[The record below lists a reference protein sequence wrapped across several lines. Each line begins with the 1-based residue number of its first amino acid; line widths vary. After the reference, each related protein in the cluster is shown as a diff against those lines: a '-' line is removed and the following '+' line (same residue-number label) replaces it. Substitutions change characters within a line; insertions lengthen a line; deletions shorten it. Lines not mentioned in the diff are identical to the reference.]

1 MSASYILCSS
11 PEHPTSREAGE
22 HFISIMSCMSR
33 KSVQTTVMAAI
44 LVLVCTIAFR
54 NQYYAGIITITA
66 IAAILTM
73 AVNLSAYAGVLMF
86 GSGGLYGVGAYTY
99 ANMSLL
105 GYPSLLGLLCGAAMS
120 TIIGLVMIIA
130 SLRLRGIFFAL
141 STLIGNLIL
150 SAMFLN
156 LTWLTAGPR
165 GMSNIPAPSFW
176 FPGIGEVAFVGYLQT
191 YLALLLLI
199 AWLVVCWLILQGRTG
214 IYLEAIRN
222 DEMLSTTLGIDIMKY
237 RLLAFLPAAGMMGLA
252 GGLYSGYTSSIT
264 PDNFDIF
271 LSFTIL
277 TFVNV
282 GGRGTFA
289 GPIIAAVILSALV
302 YLFQPVYMV
311 RNILYGLLLILVIT
325 ISPDGIAGIVKSLH
339 RRQRGQR
346 A

>member
-1 MSASYILCSS
+1 MWKVL
-11 PEHPTSREAGE
+11 
-22 HFISIMSCMSR
+22 
-33 KSVQTTVMAAI
+33 QTTLTGGI
-44 LVLVCTIAFR
+44 LVIACTVAFR
-54 NQYYAGIITITA
+54 NEYYAGITTITA

-73 AVNLSAYAGVLMF
+73 SVNLSAYAGVLMF

-105 GYPSLLGLLCGAAMS
+105 GYPSLLALTCGAITS
-120 TIIGLVMIIA
+120 TIVGLAMIVA

-165 GMSNIPAPSFW
+165 GMSSIPAPSFW
-176 FPGIGEVAFVGYLQT
+176 LPGIGEVVFAGYLQT
-191 YLALLLLI
+191 YLALLI
-199 AWLVVCWLILQGRTG
+199 LVVWLYACWVMLRGRAG
-214 IYLEAIRN
+214 IYLEAIRH
-222 DEMLSTTLGIDIMKY
+222 DEMLSTTLGIDIMRY

-289 GPIIAAVILSALV
+289 GPILAAVILSAVV

-325 ISPDGIAGIVKSLH
+325 ISPDGIAGIVKGL
-339 RRQRGQR
+339 RRHQRKR
-346 A
+346 SV

>member
-33 KSVQTTVMAAI
+33 KSVQTTVLAAI

-199 AWLVVCWLILQGRTG
+199 AWLVVCWLMLQGRTG

-222 DEMLSTTLGIDIMKY
+222 DEMLSTNSRHRHNEISYFG
-237 RLLAFLPAAGMMGLA
+237 LPARCRNDGSSRRTLFR
-252 GGLYSGYTSSIT
+252 LYVLDHSGQFRYFSFVYHS
-264 PDNFDIF
+264 NFCKRWRSRYICGA
-271 LSFTIL
+271 
-277 TFVNV
+277 NYR
-282 GGRGTFA
+282 RGD
-289 GPIIAAVILSALV
+289 P
-302 YLFQPVYMV
+302 
-311 RNILYGLLLILVIT
+311 
-325 ISPDGIAGIVKSLH
+325 
-339 RRQRGQR
+339 
-346 A
+346 

>member
-1 MSASYILCSS
+1 MWKVL
-11 PEHPTSREAGE
+11 
-22 HFISIMSCMSR
+22 
-33 KSVQTTVMAAI
+33 QTTLTGVLLVAA
-44 LVLVCTIAFR
+44 CTVAFR
-54 NQYYAGIITITA
+54 NEYYAGIITITA

-99 ANMSLL
+99 ANMSLM
-105 GYPSLLGLLCGAAMS
+105 GYPSLLALFCGVIMSAIVGLAM
-120 TIIGLVMIIA
+120 IVA

-165 GMSNIPAPSFW
+165 GMSNIPPPSFW
-176 FPGIGEVAFVGYLQT
+176 FPGIGEVVFAGYLQT
-191 YLALLLLI
+191 YLALFILGLWLFACWVLLR
-199 AWLVVCWLILQGRTG
+199 GRVG
-214 IYLEAIRN
+214 IYLEAIRH
-222 DEMLSTTLGIDIMKY
+222 DEMLSTTLGIDIMKF

-252 GGLYSGYTSSIT
+252 GGLYSSYTSAIT

-282 GGRGTFA
+282 GGRGTFV

-325 ISPDGIAGIVKSLH
+325 ISPDGIAGIVQSLRRYQH
-339 RRQRGQR
+339 RRTP
-346 A
+346 